1 VATGRV
7 SPGEK
12 ISTMSTPEPEPA
24 GRSTALPFVAAAA
37 VVAVVAIVVAVLS
50 LTRSPEDNVS
60 ENQRVGTVVAEYVEA
75 AGQNDGDRLASLQC
89 AGIVNAPLRDAESVD
104 LDTIDEVRVNGDT
117 AEVDVTVTLDGSE
130 QTLTWNAVRQDEAWK
145 ICSS

>member
-1 VATGRV
+1 MT
-7 SPGEK
+7 
-12 ISTMSTPEPEPA
+12 TPEPEPA
-24 GRSTALPFVAAAA
+24 ARTTAAPFLAAAA
-37 VVAVVAIVVAVLS
+37 VVAVVAIIVAVLS

-89 AGIVNAPLRDAESVD
+89 AGITNAPLRDAESVD
-104 LDTIDEVRVNGDT
+104 LDTIDEVRVNGDA

-130 QTLTWNAVRQDEAWK
+130 QTLTWNAVRQDGAWK

>member
-1 VATGRV
+1 MT
-7 SPGEK
+7 
-12 ISTMSTPEPEPA
+12 TPEPEPA
-24 GRSTALPFVAAAA
+24 GRSTAAPFLAAAA
-37 VVAVVAIVVAVLS
+37 VVAVVAIIVAVLS

-75 AGQNDGDRLASLQC
+75 AGQNDGDRLSSLQC
-89 AGIVNAPLRDAESVD
+89 AGIVNAPLRDAESVE
-104 LDTIDEVRVNGDT
+104 LETIDEVRVNGDA

>member
-1 VATGRV
+1 MATGRV

-130 QTLTWNAVRQDEAWK
+130 QALTWNAVRQDEAWK

>member
-1 VATGRV
+1 MATGRV

>member
-1 VATGRV
+1 
-7 SPGEK
+7 
-12 ISTMSTPEPEPA
+12 MSTPEPEPA

-75 AGQNDGDRLASLQC
+75 AGQNDGDRLDSLQC

>member
-1 VATGRV
+1 
-7 SPGEK
+7 
-12 ISTMSTPEPEPA
+12 MSTPEPEPA
-24 GRSTALPFVAAAA
+24 GRATAAPFLAAAA

-89 AGIVNAPLRDAESVD
+89 AGITNAPLRDAESVD
-104 LDTIDEVRVNGDT
+104 LDTIDEVRVNGDA

-130 QTLTWNAVRQDEAWK
+130 QTLTWNAVRQDGAWK